1 MMYFHMMSVTVLLR
15 DAMLSGRMKYNL
27 GTVLLQGTHNLAVTL
42 EPKCLFNPQIYY
54 HNAYGLFLSGVPP
67 FARLPLTYQ

>member
-15 DAMLSGRMKYNL
+15 DATLSGRVKYNL
-27 GTVLLQGTHNLAVTL
+27 GTVLLQGTHNLTVTL
-42 EPKCLFNPQIYY
+42 EPNSLSNPQVYY
-54 HNAYGLFLSGVPP
+54 HNAHGLFLSGVPP